1 MEEPD
6 SPPGVGN
13 TTQRAF
19 VQKADVSTSTGVQA
33 EREGERSAAARSW
46 ENNAGRGEKR
56 TSMVEPLLSA
66 LFGGQKVH
74 DHPKGLPCAKCW
86 GLQSTKIQSTP
97 CPPPRLGAAA
107 PGPLSDGLG
116 CPRPVTWLQ
125 HRAVCQPEKDGAAN
139 GAQKA
144 LGTSPSSPHA
154 QVGFGKLWLSLASP
168 QLAAGVLSRHRA
180 GDAAQ
185 DQTQRVA
192 LPGGDEGTSPRTHQ
206 TRSSPWAHRG
216 TGGFQLQRQPGSHHG
231 ADPPSPSTSP
241 ELHSVWDF
249 PGTF

>member
-1 MEEPD
+1 MFLPQPVCKQRGRGRETQQL
-6 SPPGVGN
+6 GAGR
-13 TTQRAF
+13 TTR
-19 VQKADVSTSTGVQA
+19 G
-33 EREGERSAAARSW
+33 GERRGPAWWSPCCRPFLG
-46 ENNAGRGEKR
+46 GRR
-56 TSMVEPLLSA
+56 FMTT
-66 LFGGQKVH
+66 
-74 DHPKGLPCAKCW
+74 PKGCRVPSVGVCRAQKYKAPPARLPGWERQHLGRYQMGSGAPGLSPGSSTAPFASRRRT
-86 GLQSTKIQSTP
+86 GLQTEPRKPSA
-97 CPPPRLGAAA
+97 PPQALHMPRL
-107 PGPLSDGLG
+107 
-116 CPRPVTWLQ
+116 V
-125 HRAVCQPEKDGAAN
+125 
-139 GAQKA
+139 
-144 LGTSPSSPHA
+144 
-154 QVGFGKLWLSLASP
+154 FGKLWLSLASP